1 MRFASIMRSWRLWC
15 PCWSGPKWRG
25 TTNFKPEF
33 GGEMR
38 GRSDM
43 KCFFIVLCNVDPWF
57 SCLDITGSAYLLV
70 LETRR
75 LVLLSSLAQSAIKL
89 LQKSIHIPEITDSL
103 KKTHTHRF
111 FTFLKVR
118 TFHRTRVSSSHLISG
133 TRWVSWWPVWQEL
146 ALIIPP
152 RNFIQAKFTLRVYCL
167 F

>member
-57 SCLDITGSAYLLV
+57 SCLNITGSAYLLV

-75 LVLLSSLAQSAIKL
+75 LVLLSSLAQYQLIKL
-89 LQKSIHIPEITDSL
+89 LQKSIHIPEMTCLKNTQETGVSQFWKSGPFKELGSHHLTSSL
-103 KKTHTHRF
+103 KLVESLGDQSDRSWHW
-111 FTFLKVR
+111 
-118 TFHRTRVSSSHLISG
+118 SSLLEISY
-133 TRWVSWWPVWQEL
+133 RRS
-146 ALIIPP
+146 
-152 RNFIQAKFTLRVYCL
+152 LR
-167 F
+167 